1 MIRLEGSNMK
11 ISIIGSGAMGSLFGG
26 KLSLKGNEVVL
37 YDIYKAHVDSVNA
50 EGLFIEESST
60 GETLKTFPLATSNP
74 EDVKNSD
81 LMIVFVKSTA
91 TDSVARQFVKYVKED
106 TIVLTLQNGL
116 GNEDILRKHFGEHRT
131 AAGVTSQGATFL
143 EPGKIRHAGT
153 GPTHICMSDMN
164 NGKLTEIVKVF
175 TESGFE
181 IDIEENIADLVWS
194 KLIINV
200 GINAVTA
207 VTGLENGKILDYSEL
222 KSLMA
227 DLVGEAVEVARG
239 KGVKLSYPDPVQIV
253 YDVSEKTAL
262 NRSSM
267 LQDFDRGSMTEIDF
281 INNAIVREGA
291 KLGIDTPYN
300 SLITKLVKSM
310 ELINRERKVSDDQ

>member
-1 MIRLEGSNMK
+1 MK
-11 ISIIGSGAMGSLFGG
+11 ISIIGAGAMGSLFGG
-26 KLSLKGNEVVL
+26 KLSLNGIDVVL
-37 YDIYKAHVDSVNA
+37 YDINKAHVDRINSN
-50 EGLFIEESST
+50 GLSIEESST
-60 GETLKTFPLATSNP
+60 GETLKAYPLASSNP
-74 EDVKNSD
+74 QDVQGSD

-91 TDSVARQFVKYVKED
+91 TDSVARQFVKYAKEK

-116 GNEDILRKHFGEHRT
+116 GNEDILRKHFGENRT

-143 EPGKIRHAGT
+143 EPGKIRHAGS
-153 GPTHICMSDMN
+153 GPTHICMSDKN
-164 NGKLTEIVKVF
+164 NGKLTDIVNAF

-181 IDIEENIADLVWS
+181 IDIAENIADLVWS

-207 VTGLENGKILDYSEL
+207 LSGLENGKILEYPEL

-227 DLVGEAVEVARG
+227 DLVGEAVKVAQE

-267 LQDFDRGSMTEIDF
+267 LQDIDRGSMTEIDF

-310 ELINRERKVSDDQ
+310 ELINRERKAAGAQ